1 MPVQPRRAR
10 FSVNDLHRAHKA
22 AEKVGRVKSWEIR
35 PDGTIRVEFGD
46 GEPDNDD
53 WRAGSPLYEG
63 RA

>member
-35 PDGTIRVEFGD
+35 PDGTIRIKAARST
-46 GEPDNDD
+46 P
-53 WRAGSPLYEG
+53 
-63 RA
+63 